1 MPKFF
6 IKQNQIENNQIKII
20 GNDINH
26 IKNVLRAKVGEEIEI
41 CNSDLQENYICK
53 IKTIEKEKIN
63 LEIIEKISS
72 ISESNI
78 KVTIFQGIPKA
89 DKMELIIQ
97 KSVELGVYDITPVEM
112 KRCVVK
118 LQEKDKIKK
127 IERWQKI
134 SEVAAKQSGR
144 DYIPKVNNC
153 IRLKEILNQRS
164 EYDEIIL
171 AYEKEKENTL
181 KQEIS
186 QIKQKFNSKLK
197 AEELKIGI
205 IIGPEGGIDEE
216 EEKMLREN
224 GIRVITLGNRI
235 LRTETVALNMLSIIM
250 YELEERS

>member
-78 KVTIFQGIPKA
+78 KVTIFQGIPKG

-97 KSVELGVYDITPVEM
+97 KSVE
-112 KRCVVK
+112 
-118 LQEKDKIKK
+118 
-127 IERWQKI
+127 
-134 SEVAAKQSGR
+134 
-144 DYIPKVNNC
+144 
-153 IRLKEILNQRS
+153 
-164 EYDEIIL
+164 
-171 AYEKEKENTL
+171 
-181 KQEIS
+181 
-186 QIKQKFNSKLK
+186 
-197 AEELKIGI
+197 
-205 IIGPEGGIDEE
+205 
-216 EEKMLREN
+216 
-224 GIRVITLGNRI
+224 
-235 LRTETVALNMLSIIM
+235 
-250 YELEERS
+250 

>member
-127 IERWQKI
+127 VERWQKI

-181 KQEIS
+181 KQEFS

>member
-1 MPKFF
+1 
-6 IKQNQIENNQIKII
+6 
-20 GNDINH
+20 
-26 IKNVLRAKVGEEIEI
+26 
-41 CNSDLQENYICK
+41 
-53 IKTIEKEKIN
+53 
-63 LEIIEKISS
+63 
-72 ISESNI
+72 
-78 KVTIFQGIPKA
+78 
-89 DKMELIIQ
+89 
-97 KSVELGVYDITPVEM
+97 M

-127 IERWQKI
+127 VERWQKI

>member
-6 IKQNQIENNQIKII
+6 IKQNQIKNNQIKII

-53 IKTIEKEKIN
+53 IKTIEKAKIN

-78 KVTIFQGIPKA
+78 KVTIFQGIPKV

-127 IERWQKI
+127 VERWQKI

-205 IIGPEGGIDEE
+205 IIGPEGGIDEV

>member
-6 IKQNQIENNQIKII
+6 IKQNQIESNQINII
-20 GNDINH
+20 GNDVNH

-127 IERWQKI
+127 VERWQKI